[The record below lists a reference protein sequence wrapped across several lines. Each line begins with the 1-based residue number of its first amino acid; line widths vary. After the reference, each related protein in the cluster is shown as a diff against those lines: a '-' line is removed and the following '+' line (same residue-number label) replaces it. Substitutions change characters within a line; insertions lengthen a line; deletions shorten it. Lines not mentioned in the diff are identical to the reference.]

1 MKKNH
6 NFQLTIQKKGFSQ
19 NKSGALMGTFCSFLL
34 FFFACG
40 SCLLNFSLIFHP
52 GFSILSTA
60 ELCVIPAVAGTFLF
74 ALRGREKFSYFLFG
88 SLGILLLALYLFRE
102 DFFRQFFSAAGAL
115 EKLVRAAYNLSI
127 FPGYTDNVKDKWIL
141 CFFLISLYM
150 LFVLLSMLWKKR
162 LLFVLLL
169 GLPGLISY
177 LLEVSVPV
185 ALFALPLGAFILWR
199 GALWPQ
205 SVSRLWLLAV
215 PFQGILFLT
224 AACVFAP
231 LFSPWVFQASES
243 LSACINT
250 AGNRLLSGG
259 ETSPAPSTDRKGTDG
274 PGTFSY
280 EAQTDSQQITSS
292 PPSYTSQNVLSLSI
306 DGEISQPLYLRGFV
320 GADYA
325 DYQWT
330 PPLDEEWYSYAGD
343 RGIARQLA
351 NGVFPL
357 PLFGIPEEDRLSISI
372 EFSHAP
378 DFTYLPLVSVSSNV
392 TLSESN
398 VLQDQTSLKLSGRC
412 FPLTLDRLSEIPL
425 GNFYQGN
432 LDLAKAYEAFCRD
445 RYTFWDEDPPEALVE
460 ELRQLPVYASI
471 SEVPSDEE
479 IQKAAEEIQN
489 FLRNHASYSL
499 SLEPFSQSIPLSQE
513 LLYEQKR
520 GFCIHFATVGTQLF
534 RMYGIPAR
542 YVTGY
547 SVLPDMLR
555 TDPQMGYTA
564 QVPDS
569 RAHAWVEVYTQS
581 AGWIPVEVTPSAQLP
596 VSQTEDT
603 NETVPQDMPE
613 EETPDNTDE
622 ENSGIT
628 GNEGK
633 DPGVLGT
640 LAAVGKGLLIA
651 IVVLGTLVLLL
662 LFVRR
667 LLFRFRLGYFAGS
680 PTQAYLTVFKNLIRL
695 WELEFSLEI
704 RTSTDREYFRLLSE
718 KLPDPLKEEFA
729 TLYTEA
735 ETFAYGQKKPFPA
748 QLGNLRRYYLQQR
761 KTYIAG
767 KKGLEKLSSLLV

>member
-1 MKKNH
+1 M
-6 NFQLTIQKKGFSQ
+6 
-19 NKSGALMGTFCSFLL
+19 
-34 FFFACG
+34 
-40 SCLLNFSLIFHP
+40 
-52 GFSILSTA
+52 
-60 ELCVIPAVAGTFLF
+60 
-74 ALRGREKFSYFLFG
+74 
-88 SLGILLLALYLFRE
+88 
-102 DFFRQFFSAAGAL
+102 
-115 EKLVRAAYNLSI
+115 
-127 FPGYTDNVKDKWIL
+127 
-141 CFFLISLYM
+141 
-150 LFVLLSMLWKKR
+150 
-162 LLFVLLL
+162 
-169 GLPGLISY
+169 
-177 LLEVSVPV
+177 
-185 ALFALPLGAFILWR
+185 
-199 GALWPQ
+199 
-205 SVSRLWLLAV
+205 
-215 PFQGILFLT
+215 
-224 AACVFAP
+224 
-231 LFSPWVFQASES
+231 
-243 LSACINT
+243 
-250 AGNRLLSGG
+250 
-259 ETSPAPSTDRKGTDG
+259 
-274 PGTFSY
+274 
-280 EAQTDSQQITSS
+280 
-292 PPSYTSQNVLSLSI
+292 
-306 DGEISQPLYLRGFV
+306 YLRGFV

-412 FPLTLDRLSEIPL
+412 FPLTLDRLSEVPL

-460 ELRQLPVYASI
+460 ELRQLPVYTSI

-489 FLRNHASYSL
+489 FLWNHASYSL

-596 VSQTEDT
+596 VPQTEDT

-622 ENSGIT
+622 KNSGIT

-651 IVVLGTLVLLL
+651 ILVLGTLVLLL

-748 QLGNLRRYYLQQR
+748 QLGNLRRYYLRQR

>member
-1 MKKNH
+1 MVFLCRRQGH
-6 NFQLTIQKKGFSQ
+6 CPAAGRWSLLP
-19 NKSGALMGTFCSFLL
+19 ASFWN
-34 FFFACG
+34 
-40 SCLLNFSLIFHP
+40 S
-52 GFSILSTA
+52 
-60 ELCVIPAVAGTFLF
+60 
-74 ALRGREKFSYFLFG
+74 RGRPPVYFH
-88 SLGILLLALYLFRE
+88 R
-102 DFFRQFFSAAGAL
+102 
-115 EKLVRAAYNLSI
+115 
-127 FPGYTDNVKDKWIL
+127 
-141 CFFLISLYM
+141 
-150 LFVLLSMLWKKR
+150 
-162 LLFVLLL
+162 
-169 GLPGLISY
+169 
-177 LLEVSVPV
+177 
-185 ALFALPLGAFILWR
+185 
-199 GALWPQ
+199 
-205 SVSRLWLLAV
+205 
-215 PFQGILFLT
+215 
-224 AACVFAP
+224 
-231 LFSPWVFQASES
+231 
-243 LSACINT
+243 
-250 AGNRLLSGG
+250 
-259 ETSPAPSTDRKGTDG
+259 
-274 PGTFSY
+274 
-280 EAQTDSQQITSS
+280 
-292 PPSYTSQNVLSLSI
+292 
-306 DGEISQPLYLRGFV
+306 
-320 GADYA
+320 
-325 DYQWT
+325 
-330 PPLDEEWYSYAGD
+330 
-343 RGIARQLA
+343 
-351 NGVFPL
+351 
-357 PLFGIPEEDRLSISI
+357 
-372 EFSHAP
+372 FSHAP

-489 FLRNHASYSL
+489 FLWNHASYSL

-581 AGWIPVEVTPSAQLP
+581 AGWIPVEVTPSARLP
-596 VSQTEDT
+596 QTEET

-613 EETPDNTDE
+613 EETPDNTD
-622 ENSGIT
+622 
-628 GNEGK
+628 GK
-633 DPGVLGT
+633 TPETKKRSRCPGYT
-640 LAAVGKGLLIA
+640 IGKGLLIA

-704 RTSTDREYFRLLSE
+704 R
-718 KLPDPLKEEFA
+718 LPQTVNISAFS
-729 TLYTEA
+729 
-735 ETFAYGQKKPFPA
+735 QKSFPI
-748 QLGNLRRYYLQQR
+748 L
-761 KTYIAG
+761 
-767 KKGLEKLSSLLV
+767 